1 MVLSLVKRANIEH
14 QRKSMMA
21 IAGSRHMRTSLS
33 RILIVT
39 TVLGVVGCA
48 EKRVNYEVDLTA
60 PSDFFLGP
68 EDVLKVMVWKSPDL
82 SGEVMIRPDG
92 TITMPLIGDVP
103 AAGLTA
109 NVLAKRIGDRLTEYV
124 SSPVVTIQV
133 KEVNSYFIYVLGEVV
148 KPGKYPLKSYANVVQ
163 GISLAG
169 GFGPF
174 ANKNKIKVLRNIS
187 TGPEGHEK
195 KRQIEIPVHYNDILS
210 GTAVPGNFFLRSGD
224 VIVVP

>member
-1 MVLSLVKRANIEH
+1 MMV
-14 QRKSMMA
+14 
-21 IAGSRHMRTSLS
+21 IAGSRHRMRASLS
-33 RILIVT
+33 WILVST
-39 TVLGVVGCA
+39 VVLGVVGCA
-48 EKRVNYEVDLTA
+48 EMRRDYEVDLIA
-60 PSDFFLGP
+60 PSEFSLGP
-68 EDVLKVMVWKSPDL
+68 EDILKVTVWKSPDL
-82 SGEVMIRPDG
+82 SGEVTIRPDG
-92 TITMPLIGDVP
+92 TISMPLIGDVP

-109 NVLAKRIGDRLTEYV
+109 NALAKRIGERLTEYI
-124 SSPVVTIQV
+124 SSPVVTVQV

-174 ANKNKIKVLRNIS
+174 ANKNKIKVLRNVS

-195 KRQIEIPVHYNDILS
+195 KRQIEIPVHYNDILT
-210 GTAVPGNFFLRSGD
+210 GTAVPGNFILRSGD